1 MEWLGKLE
9 RAARIAEIENIQA
22 KEYTLKTITKREAK
36 TLFQNFDPVTKNFVT
51 DYFKSKDIRKQPRN
65 VGKYAENVRNLSLNV
80 SFPGRIVGKLR
91 VLFAVDKPNIISDIR
106 IIFDNSLYAYSSNY
120 KIINARLNNS
130 IHKEKNNVEAYH
142 HFVNKVIV
150 DNKTYY
156 IRFTVEEL
164 KSKGQLHSAQITEV
178 KIINEKS
185 RESNR
190 SLLENNQGGTA
201 QPAYDSN
208 LMEFLNSVK
217 GRG

>member
-36 TLFQNFDPVTKNFVT
+36 TLFQNFDPVTKNFVS
-51 DYFKSKDIRKQPRN
+51 DYFESEDVRKQPRAA
-65 VGKYAENVRNLSLNV
+65 GKKAESVRNLSLNV
-80 SFPGRIVGKLR
+80 SFPGRIVGRLR
-91 VLFAVDKPNIISDIR
+91 LLFAVDKPNIIPDIR
-106 IIFDNSLYAYSSNY
+106 IIFDNAIYAYSSNY
-120 KIINARLNNS
+120 KIINTRFDS
-130 IHKEKNNVEAYH
+130 SVHKEKTNVEAYH

-178 KIINEKS
+178 EIINEKS
-185 RESNR
+185 RGSSR

-201 QPAYDSN
+201 LPAYDSN

-217 GRG
+217 GT

>member
-1 MEWLGKLE
+1 M
-9 RAARIAEIENIQA
+9 
-22 KEYTLKTITKREAK
+22 
-36 TLFQNFDPVTKNFVT
+36 
-51 DYFKSKDIRKQPRN
+51 
-65 VGKYAENVRNLSLNV
+65 SLNI

-91 VLFAVDKPNIISDIR
+91 VLFAIDKPNIISDIR
-106 IIFDNSLYAYSSNY
+106 IVFDNALYAYSSNY
-120 KIINARLNNS
+120 EIIKARLDS
-130 IHKEKNNVEAYH
+130 SVHKEKNNVEAYH

-150 DNKTYY
+150 DNRTYY

-164 KSKGQLHSAQITEV
+164 KTKGQIHSAQITEV
-178 KIINEKS
+178 EIIKEKS

-217 GRG
+217 GTQT